1 MDDSRR
7 CTAKSTRSH
16 ERCKKAAIKGGTVC
30 ATHGGSAPQVK
41 NSAMQRL
48 LDAADPAAAR
58 LVQLVSSKD
67 ERIGLAAARDL
78 LDRLGH
84 KAPTEIKIESVDQA
98 ARILRDELE
107 RRARDG

>member
-1 MDDSRR
+1 
-7 CTAKSTRSH
+7 
-16 ERCKKAAIKGGTVC
+16 
-30 ATHGGSAPQVK
+30 
-41 NSAMQRL
+41 MQRL

-58 LVQLVSSKD
+58 LVQLVGSKD